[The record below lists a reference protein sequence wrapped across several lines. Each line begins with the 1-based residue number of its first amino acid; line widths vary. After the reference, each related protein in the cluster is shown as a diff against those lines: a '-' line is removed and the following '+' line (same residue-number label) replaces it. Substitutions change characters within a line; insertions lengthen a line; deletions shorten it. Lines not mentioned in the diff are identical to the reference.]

1 MAAATHA
8 TAPTA
13 DDEARLGG
21 RSSRAQPG
29 LGSATA
35 SVVAIAD
42 LVDAGLMAAGFAGG
56 PRRGTI
62 YQ

>member
-1 MAAATHA
+1 
-8 TAPTA
+8 
-13 DDEARLGG
+13 L
-21 RSSRAQPG
+21 S
-29 LGSATA
+29 SATA

-62 YQ
+62 YE